1 LLTETEARWNH
12 QVLKLQLA
20 YDLASG
26 ADSATSAK
34 ALADAE
40 AKMKEKVE
48 EPAALIVTK
57 DNIDTANAAAV
68 RGLS

>member
-1 LLTETEARWNH
+1 MTETEARWNH

-34 ALADAE
+34 ALGDAE
-40 AKMKEKVE
+40 AKMKIIEV
-48 EPAALIVTK
+48 EPAALVVTK
-57 DNIDTANAAAV
+57 NDVDTANAAAV